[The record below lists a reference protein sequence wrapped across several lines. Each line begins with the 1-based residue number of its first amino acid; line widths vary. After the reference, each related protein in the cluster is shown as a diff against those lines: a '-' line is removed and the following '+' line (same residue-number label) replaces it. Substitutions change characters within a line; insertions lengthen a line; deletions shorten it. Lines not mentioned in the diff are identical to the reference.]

1 MTDELPVVE
10 ETTPVEE
17 VVETTEPTVGAP
29 VEEVP
34 TETPVAE

>member
-1 MTDELPVVE
+1 MTE
-10 ETTPVEE
+10 ETKI
-17 VVETTEPTVGAP
+17 ETTEPTVGAP